1 MSESNTQPAGQSV
14 LKQKTPAD
22 PSPQPERGIPQH
34 SELAF
39 PGVLLGA
46 AFVVG
51 VFGALAIM
59 LTGAASVV
67 KGEVGQTYSEQLA
80 SAGENDVLA
89 RILWALGDMTESQ
102 SYIGDRVDRIAQ
114 WRNDCLVGVEG
125 AITTFLQD
133 PGVSP

>member
-46 AFVVG
+46 ASWSG
-51 VFGALAIM
+51 
-59 LTGAASVV
+59 
-67 KGEVGQTYSEQLA
+67 YSER
-80 SAGENDVLA
+80 S
-89 RILWALGDMTESQ
+89 RS
-102 SYIGDRVDRIAQ
+102 
-114 WRNDCLVGVEG
+114 C
-125 AITTFLQD
+125 
-133 PGVSP
+133 